1 MKTQRS
7 IEKVLCRIMTG
18 SGACFMNAIVTLAER
33 GNHQKQYVFFT
44 AVTSAQATVVVAASA
59 VSIAVDVERE
69 RCKRPRTR
77 PAHTVGACTTCSLG
91 LWWCTCTTTAK
102 AGTAAADAQILSNSQ
117 IDFHFIFKHALLF
130 SHALFSYQ
138 SQAEPLVFLA
148 LHEPSFSYERVFLK
162 LSPECTVC
170 AHTTLKIRGT

>member
-33 GNHQKQYVFFT
+33 GITTKNSMFFSPPLHQLKQQP
-44 AVTSAQATVVVAASA
+44 SWLCIAASG

-138 SQAEPLVFLA
+138 SQAESLIF
-148 LHEPSFSYERVFLK
+148 
-162 LSPECTVC
+162 
-170 AHTTLKIRGT
+170 